1 MRDTEVSKLEAQNNK
16 LTLDVSGLKTEVT
29 TFTVAAAKASADYA
43 DQGGVLKD
51 AIKQKTAAE
60 KKSEA
65 RKVFSSVLLSMQVLR
80 GPRA

>member
-29 TFTVAAAKASADYA
+29 KFTVEAAKASADYA

-65 RKVFSSVLLSMQVLR
+65 RKVFSSLLLSMQVLR